1 VHNRMYSASYRFP
14 LLLLTLN
21 VCTDVLKDDY
31 TFLLRENDG
40 KLKMNE
46 LEAISSGYINVFI
59 EKESERERDEVQ
71 KQEIFLLLYLHKLR
85 LKYVKFIVSDKK

>member
-1 VHNRMYSASYRFP
+1 MYSASYRFP

-59 EKESERERDEVQ
+59 EKESEKEKET
-71 KQEIFLLLYLHKLR
+71 
-85 LKYVKFIVSDKK
+85 KYKNRNFFFFSICIS